1 MKFLCDVHIPI
12 KLSKHIGLLGLYSE
26 HVNNI
31 LDKWNTTDDDIT
43 TYADQHDLIVV
54 TKDQD
59 FRNSFLLK
67 RTPKKL
73 IKVNLGN
80 ISNDVLISIFENQ
93 MTTISEIDRLYRSY
107 MIELGRDSY
116 RVVTA

>member
-1 MKFLCDVHIPI
+1 M
-12 KLSKHIGLLGLYSE
+12 
-26 HVNNI
+26 
-31 LDKWNTTDDDIT
+31 DKWNTTDENIAQ
-43 TYADQHDLIVV
+43 YANQNNLTLI

-80 ISNDVLISIFENQ
+80 IPNNELMSIFEQ
-93 MTTISEIDRLYRSY
+93 QIEAIRTIDDQNERY
-107 MIELGRDSY
+107 MVELGQDNFWIL
-116 RVVTA
+116 TK